1 MVRKIIRNQ
10 MFLAQKCEPATEAD
24 AQIATDLLDTLRANI
39 DHCVGMC
46 ANMIGERK
54 TIIAVAAGPFQFVMI
69 NPVITKKRGEYK
81 TEEGCLSLD
90 GVRPCV
96 RYEEIEVDFLNQKFE
111 PCHAKYTGITAESIQ
126 HQLDHCAGIVI

>member
-1 MVRKIIRNQ
+1 MVRKIIRNP
-10 MFLAQKCEPATEAD
+10 MFLAGKCEPATKKD
-24 AQIATDLLDTLRANI
+24 AQIAQDLLDTLRDNI

-46 ANMIGERK
+46 ANMIGEKK

-69 NPVITKKRGEYK
+69 NPVITKKKGEYK

-96 RYEEIEVDFLNQKFE
+96 RYEEIEVDFLNQINIKS
-111 PCHAKYTGITAESIQ
+111 ITVM
-126 HQLDHCAGIVI
+126 G